1 MGSTTYRAKNSEI
14 LIQSVLT
21 NLKRRVCG
29 MIWGRNS
36 EVSFHTNK
44 LNALIGFPAGAAG
57 KESACNAR
65 DSLQGRRSG
74 LIPGLGKAPGE
85 GNGN

>member
-44 LNALIGFPAGAAG
+44 LNALMGFPTGAAG
-57 KESACNAR
+57 KDAR
-65 DSLQGRRSG
+65 DPLQCRRSG

>member
-44 LNALIGFPAGAAG
+44 LNAFGAAG
-57 KESACNAR
+57 KDAR
-65 DSLQGRRSG
+65 DPLQCRRSG

>member
-1 MGSTTYRAKNSEI
+1 
-14 LIQSVLT
+14 
-21 NLKRRVCG
+21 

-44 LNALIGFPAGAAG
+44 LNALRGFPAGPAG
-57 KESACNAR
+57 KESACNSR
-65 DSLQGRRSG
+65 DPLQGRRSG